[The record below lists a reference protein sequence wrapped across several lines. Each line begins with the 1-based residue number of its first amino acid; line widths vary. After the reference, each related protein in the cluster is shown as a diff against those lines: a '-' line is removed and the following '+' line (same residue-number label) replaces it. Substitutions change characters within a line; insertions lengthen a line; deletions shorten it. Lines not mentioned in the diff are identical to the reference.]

1 MADTIDDAETTA
13 FVFLVASH
21 KTSEPVAG
29 LHGNNSNGQ
38 ASTGSL
44 SASPKRAPV
53 SGAVVGATRYFVFEE
68 VGE

>member
-1 MADTIDDAETTA
+1 MADKIDDAKTTA
-13 FVFLVASH
+13 LVGLVADH
-21 KTSEPVAG
+21 ATDKFVVG